1 MQFFSRYSN
10 ISPMQISAVCKL
22 PLCMQMSMQMISIS
36 GRNDSI
42 KRSTIGGE
50 AFTWQSLSITVLHA
64 AGAFL
69 VTWLSLA
76 NRNDSIYGPPF
87 LWKSPNLIL
96 ILLPHLVLA
105 FKLGLPLSCST
116 KIAHGY
122 ARRETWIEFSLAETQ
137 HWTLLVVD
145 ICVEKQKL
153 NTRVVTPLAQHFCG
167 DKSQQML
174 TKSKLIFLRDCKV
187 R

>member
-1 MQFFSRYSN
+1 M
-10 ISPMQISAVCKL
+10 
-22 PLCMQMSMQMISIS
+22 
-36 GRNDSI
+36 
-42 KRSTIGGE
+42 
-50 AFTWQSLSITVLHA
+50 
-64 AGAFL
+64 
-69 VTWLSLA
+69 
-76 NRNDSIYGPPF
+76 
-87 LWKSPNLIL
+87 

-105 FKLGLPLSCST
+105 SKLGLPLSCST

-122 ARRETWIEFSLAETQ
+122 ARRETWIDFSLAETQ

-174 TKSKLIFLRDCKV
+174 TKSKLIFLRVVSNVSIVTDRSIVFVCQPLQCLRFDEHYQAFGVPTTTLKTFAILPTQLIDFYSYARHTPAFVRPEDITDEFYVMCKRNFRNLV
-187 R
+187 MKPEYEE